1 MTQLPGSFSISALG
15 RRAYL
20 RGAASAFDLRGN
32 TRRQYTFTS
41 SAAEADVSAI
51 REDWDQV
58 GNDLRSTLDAA
69 AEQRLS
75 R

>member
-1 MTQLPGSFSISALG
+1 MTQLLGSFSISALG
-15 RRAYL
+15 RRAY
-20 RGAASAFDLRGN
+20 LRGN

-51 REDWDQV
+51 REGWDQV
-58 GNDLRSTLDAA
+58 GNDLRSTIDAA